1 MFAGSTASERSDT
14 GTGSTK
20 ASRRGSHSNEGRSD
34 GPGPVSRRAI
44 RPLRHAGR
52 LRSRTAPARPDR
64 TATGAVDGG
73 AAPRRLEIARTDRDA
88 RRLLRGAQRELAR
101 GSSSIANGSRS
112 SRSDRDACP
121 GDLVDTL
128 IETHRRELSKAVE
141 FPPHHGPLLRRLAER
156 HRLAVVSN
164 FDYTPTAIGILK
176 QAGVADLFEAIVVSA
191 EVGWRKPR
199 REIFDVALTELGV
212 RPAEALFVGDRA
224 DIDVVGAQDIGMPVA
239 WINRA
244 AEPLPDGIA
253 LPSYEIRDLAELE
266 KILDPAMRA
275 SSRSVPASQEGERSD
290 RRHDRPS

>member
-1 MFAGSTASERSDT
+1 VTGPGRFRAVLFDLFDTLVVFDRERLPLVRIGPRQVRSTAGLLHDVLKSHAPTVTLDACYETLSESWREAERIR
-14 GTGSTK
+14 GTDH
-20 ASRRGSHSNEGRSD
+20 RE
-34 GPGPVSRRAI
+34 VS
-44 RPLRHAGR
+44 
-52 LRSRTAPARPDR
+52 APERF
-64 TATGAVDGG
+64 GWW
-73 AAPRRLEIARTDRDA
+73 
-88 RRLLRGAQRELAR
+88 LAR
-101 GSSSIANGSRS
+101 LSV
-112 SRSDRDACP
+112 DRDACP

-253 LPSYEIRDLAELE
+253 PPSYEIRDLAELE

-275 SSRSVPASQEGERSD
+275 SSSSVPASQEGERSD